1 MPSRSAVRGCRR
13 QFALVIKSVAA
24 LVRSSLAALPARL
37 SLGRERP
44 VPGCRGDAG
53 GGMSRDITVRSPG
66 GNLGVRRVRQRRCPR
81 PARHADRTGRRLAP
95 QDAGADIPHDA
106 GAPENLNWTLGP
118 GQVVAAAAVVAVGL
132 PAGEASL
139 REMTGRGYDVAALA
153 IPGSDPE
160 LADAALAALLIA
172 AGRDGAWHQGWV
184 DAGTA
189 LQARRTTDQLASVFY
204 RCQHRNDQELLLGP

>member
-1 MPSRSAVRGCRR
+1 MGTWGPGA
-13 QFALVIKSVAA
+13 FDNDDALD
-24 LVRSSLAALPARL
+24 LLDTLT
-37 SLGRERP
+37 E
-44 VPGCRGDAG
+44 
-53 GGMSRDITVRSPG
+53 
-66 GNLGVRRVRQRRCPR
+66 
-81 PARHADRTGRRLAP
+81 
-95 QDAGADIPHDA
+95 QDAASRRETLERIFRTTREH
-106 GAPENLNWTLGP
+106 PENLNWTLGP
-118 GQVVAAAAVVAVGL
+118 GQVVAAAAVVAAGL

-139 REMTGRGYDVAALA
+139 REITGRDYDLAALL

-204 RCQHRNDQELLLGP
+204 RYQHRNDRELPRDPDGLRARRSRSVIRAVDRRREIAEYGQLPRREGSAYPPAEYPVLRVCGLGRKGCERRDLGG

>member
-1 MPSRSAVRGCRR
+1 MGTWGPGA
-13 QFALVIKSVAA
+13 FDNDDALD
-24 LVRSSLAALPARL
+24 LLDTLT
-37 SLGRERP
+37 E
-44 VPGCRGDAG
+44 
-53 GGMSRDITVRSPG
+53 
-66 GNLGVRRVRQRRCPR
+66 
-81 PARHADRTGRRLAP
+81 
-95 QDAGADIPHDA
+95 QDAASRRETLERIFRTTREH
-106 GAPENLNWTLGP
+106 PENLNWTLGP

-204 RCQHRNDQELLLGP
+204 RYQHRNDRELPRDPDGLRARRSRSVIRAVDRRREIAEYGQLPRREGSAYPPAEYPVLRVCGLGRKGCERRDLGG